1 MKSQINVRP
10 VIVPSPY
17 NLCATFCNGSLTKYK
32 TSIVAA
38 RRTAGVVRSHLQIIR
53 ATAENDSA
61 GNKNARDP
69 FDLLSKIT
77 QTVRHKTMTAK
88 KRRQPRNSNS

>member
-17 NLCATFCNGSLTKYK
+17 NLYASFCNGSLTKYK
-32 TSIVAA
+32 TSIAAA
-38 RRTAGVVRSHLQIIR
+38 RRTAGVARNHLQIIR
-53 ATAENDSA
+53 ASAENDSA

-69 FDLLSKIT
+69 LDLLSKIT
-77 QTVRHKTMTAK
+77 QSVRHKTMTARR
-88 KRRQPRNSNS
+88 RRQPRNSNS